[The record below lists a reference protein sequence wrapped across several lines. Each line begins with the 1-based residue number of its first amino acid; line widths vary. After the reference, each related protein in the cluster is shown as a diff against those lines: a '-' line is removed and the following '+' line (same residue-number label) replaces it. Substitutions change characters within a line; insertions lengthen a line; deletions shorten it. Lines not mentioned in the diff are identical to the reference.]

1 MVSVFK
7 DARFTTSCSLIHHCI
22 SHLRTMADKKLQEF
36 IARNEEYIE
45 HHQCPPFLKD
55 IISVKREHGS
65 TCIKAK
71 VIRNAGGRAV
81 DAKRSLAVM
90 GTIAPLAMIV
100 VVHHTDCGGLFT
112 TDEEVYLRLRERAP
126 DHAHEIKNMRFG
138 TFTEWVEF
146 LLYPLFT
153 SAAI

>member
-1 MVSVFK
+1 
-7 DARFTTSCSLIHHCI
+7 
-22 SHLRTMADKKLQEF
+22 MADKKLQEF

-65 TCIKAK
+65 TCIISCADMRVDPRDFFEAK

-100 VVHHTDCGGLFT
+100 VVHHTGMPFCASL
-112 TDEEVYLRLRERAP
+112 LRRAV
-126 DHAHEIKNMRFG
+126 HN
-138 TFTEWVEF
+138 
-146 LLYPLFT
+146 
-153 SAAI
+153 